1 MKNLILMGL
10 TAGSLVMG
18 VTAHAQTAW
27 TDRVS
32 LGGDLRFRYSHDQAD
47 TAGANSTDNYNQIRA
62 RLSAS
67 AKVNDAMTANFR
79 LATHNGGYQA
89 TSSNDTLG
97 QDNTGTANTANKSA
111 FDLELAYGD
120 WRIMPGFVASVGKAP
135 NPFWQ
140 AGKNEMLWDADLA
153 FEGLT
158 GKWAA
163 DMGGMKPFVN
173 ASYNWIQ
180 HNSQTAAPAF
190 HTNVMQ
196 TGLQAGTSMGFGDAM
211 KATAAVGYHNF
222 NNLDAAG
229 AGFKATLLNV
239 GAELGLGMVH
249 NLPLAVYGDYVNN
262 TASGTNSHENT
273 GYTAGVKAGAFNGV
287 GTWEAWYN
295 FREVGAQAAI
305 PTLGDS
311 DFSPAAANNV
321 DVRGHQIGGAYMAW
335 DNTTVG
341 LNYINST
348 SVATHHYERYIADLV
363 WKF

>member
-47 TAGANSTDNYNQIRA
+47 TGGANTTDNYNQIRA

-79 LATHNGGYQA
+79 LATHNGAYNNN
-89 TSSNDTLG
+89 SSNDTLG
-97 QDNTGTANTANKSA
+97 QDNTGAANTANKSA

-120 WRIMPGFVASVGKAP
+120 WRVMPGLVGSIGKAP

-163 DMGGMKPFVN
+163 DMGNMKPFVN

-180 HNSQTAAPAF
+180 HNAPAT
-190 HTNVMQ
+190 TNIMQ
-196 TGLQAGTSMGFGDAM
+196 LGVQAGASMGFGDMM
-211 KATAAVGYHNF
+211 KGTAAIAYHNF
-222 NNLDAAG
+222 NNADQAG
-229 AGFKATLLNV
+229 AAGFKISLVNV
-239 GAELGLGMVH
+239 GAELGLNMVH
-249 NLPLAVYGDYVNN
+249 NLPLAVFGDYVTN
-262 TASGTNSHENT
+262 TASGTNTHETT
-273 GYTAGVKAGAFNGV
+273 GYTTGVKAGAFNGV

-295 FREVGAQAAI
+295 YREVGAQAAV

-311 DFSPAAANNV
+311 DFSPAASNAV

-341 LNYINST
+341 ANYINST
-348 SVATHHYERYIADLV
+348 SVGTHHNERYIADLV